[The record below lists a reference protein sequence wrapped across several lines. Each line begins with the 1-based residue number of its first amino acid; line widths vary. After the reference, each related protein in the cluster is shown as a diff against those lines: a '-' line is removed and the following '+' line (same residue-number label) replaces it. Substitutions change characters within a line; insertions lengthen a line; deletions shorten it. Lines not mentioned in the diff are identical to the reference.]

1 MAQANGTNG
10 NGTNGANGHNRHA
23 PNGTPP
29 QTSLTVPK
37 PLPRLYDEE
46 TVNELI
52 ERISA
57 GASLRSACRDAKI
70 SAPTLRRWIVE
81 DIANLG
87 ERYARAREL
96 QAEAWADEIKELADV
111 CEVGTRREIMPDGGV
126 KIYEG
131 DMLERA
137 KLRIDARKWLMSKI
151 VPKKYGDSVGAGI
164 SVQNAVF
171 MVDPFADHRAFG
183 EERPVERLAAD

>member
-1 MAQANGTNG
+1 MAIGGNGNNGGNGHQPLNGG
-10 NGTNGANGHNRHA
+10 NGTH
-23 PNGTPP
+23 PP
-29 QTSLTVPK
+29 AKVDGERQ
-37 PLPRLYDEE
+37 LPRLYDAQ
-46 TVNELI
+46 TVDDII

-81 DIANLG
+81 DIANLA

-151 VPKKYGDSVGAGI
+151 APKKYGDNAVGAI
-164 SVQNAVF
+164 SIQNAVF
-171 MVDPFADHRAFG
+171 VIDPFVDHRAL
-183 EERPVERLAAD
+183 ENERAEKPAEAAG